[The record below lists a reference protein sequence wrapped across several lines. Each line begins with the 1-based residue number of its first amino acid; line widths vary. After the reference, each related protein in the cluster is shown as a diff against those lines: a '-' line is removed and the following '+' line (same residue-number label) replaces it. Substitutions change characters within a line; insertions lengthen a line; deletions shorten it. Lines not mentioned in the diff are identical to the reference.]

1 MTEPIARAIP
11 SPAVLARAPRP
22 PQPQPRPVPVPVPQL
37 RPQPVQEPYD
47 RDRWEDAV
55 FSSELHA
62 NARLVALALAHRAG
76 VSGYLPIDGPQ
87 NAHRLAERTNLS
99 PKQVR
104 ISMHLLEEAGF
115 ISRPDYDT
123 WQPKEL
129 VRPVTLV
136 RPAPPVT
143 RSEPAHPSEA
153 EG

>member
-1 MTEPIARAIP
+1 MTEPITRAIP

-22 PQPQPRPVPVPVPQL
+22 PQPPQPRPRL
-37 RPQPVQEPYD
+37 AQEQYD
-47 RDRWEDAV
+47 RDRFENDV
-55 FSSELHA
+55 LSSELHA
-62 NARLVALALAHRAG
+62 NARLVAMTLAHCAG

-99 PKQVR
+99 PKQIR

-115 ISRPDYDT
+115 ISRPDYGT

-136 RPAPPVT
+136 RPAPAVT

>member
-1 MTEPIARAIP
+1 MTESITRAIP

-22 PQPQPRPVPVPVPQL
+22 PQPR
-37 RPQPVQEPYD
+37 PVQEPFD
-47 RDRWEDAV
+47 RDRWEGDV

-62 NARLVALALAHRAG
+62 NARLVAMTLAHCAG
-76 VSGYLPIDGPQ
+76 VSGYLPVDGPQ

-104 ISMHLLEEAGF
+104 ISLHLLEMAGF
-115 ISRPDYDT
+115 ISRPDIHT
-123 WQPKEL
+123 WQPKTL

-136 RPAPPVT
+136 RPAQAL

>member
-1 MTEPIARAIP
+1 MTEPITRAIP

-22 PQPQPRPVPVPVPQL
+22 PQPPRPRL
-37 RPQPVQEPYD
+37 VQEPFH
-47 RDRWEDAV
+47 RDRWEDDV

-62 NARLVALALAHRAG
+62 NARLVAMALAHCAG

-104 ISMHLLEEAGF
+104 ISMHLLEAAGF

-136 RPAPPVT
+136 RPAPVT